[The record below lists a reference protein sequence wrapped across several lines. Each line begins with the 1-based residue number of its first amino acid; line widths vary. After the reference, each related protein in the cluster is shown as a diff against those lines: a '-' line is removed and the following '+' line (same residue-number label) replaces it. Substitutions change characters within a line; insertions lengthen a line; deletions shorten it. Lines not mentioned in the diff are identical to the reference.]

1 MAVLD
6 KIRTKF
12 GVFASIIIAL
22 GLLSFIVSPDDLAR
36 AFNNMSSRNDVGKI
50 NGNTISYTDFQ
61 EEVSRFTTIND
72 LTSGNRNAD
81 AQEQI
86 RDAAWQD
93 LIYRFLF
100 IEKAKAAG
108 LNVGEE
114 EMKRHHRQYAV
125 LR

>member
-22 GLLSFIVSPDDLAR
+22 GLLSFIVSPDDLVR
-36 AFNNMSSRNDVGKI
+36 AFNNMSSSNDVGKI

-72 LTSGNRNAD
+72 LTGGNRNSD
-81 AQEQI
+81 VQDQI

-93 LIYRFLF
+93 LIYRYLF
-100 IEKAKAAG
+100 
-108 LNVGEE
+108 
-114 EMKRHHRQYAV
+114 
-125 LR
+125 